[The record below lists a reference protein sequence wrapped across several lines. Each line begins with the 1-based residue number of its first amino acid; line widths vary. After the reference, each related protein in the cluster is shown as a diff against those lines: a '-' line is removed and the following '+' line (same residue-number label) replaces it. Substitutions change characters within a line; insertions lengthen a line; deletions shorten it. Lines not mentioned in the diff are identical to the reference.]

1 VLRGKTNQAN
11 SSGRIGPRAR
21 SAGRKK
27 GKNLRQCAVLNRI
40 GQPPA
45 AAPLQQRE
53 PERSRAR
60 SKNTPEL
67 PPDFQGQHEPL
78 NLEITNAITSAI
90 TNELPLQLP
99 LQLTLKLTQATT
111 STCQGCDRRCRLSA
125 AI

>member
-21 SAGRKK
+21 CAGRKK
-27 GKNLRQCAVLNRI
+27 GKNLRQCAALNRI

-78 NLEITNAITSAI
+78 NLEITNAIT
-90 TNELPLQLP
+90 NELP

-111 STCQGCDRRCRLSA
+111 STCQGRDRRCRLSA